1 MKKLLAA
8 VAALLVV
15 AGAANWWS
23 HRDSHHYLNGETGT
37 FVALFAAP
45 PAPGSAQTRGEI
57 EELLRIERT
66 RNSAQVLAAQTDR
79 KTEVERFFGALGFD
93 PNKPPDLPRVR
104 RLMDRVET
112 DIRPYVRAA
121 KINFQRARP
130 FEVDQRLH
138 PCIDHVRGDQSYPS
152 GHATYGY
159 VVTGLL
165 AEMVPERRRELQARG
180 DEFARQRMVC
190 GVHFRSDLE
199 AGRQA
204 ARWLL
209 VTLNATPDYRDEMNA
224 ARAELRSALHL
235 PPMASGT
242 R

>member
-1 MKKLLAA
+1 VAA
-8 VAALLVV
+8 AALLVV
-15 AGAANWWS
+15 ASAANWWS
-23 HRDSHHYLNGETGT
+23 HRDSRHYLNGDTDA

-45 PAPGSAQTRGEI
+45 PGPDSAQTRLEI

-79 KTEVERFFGALGFD
+79 KTDVERFFGALGFGPD
-93 PNKPPDLPRVR
+93 KPPDLPKVR
-104 RLMDRVET
+104 RLMERVET

-121 KINFQRARP
+121 KTRFLRVRP
-130 FEVDQRLH
+130 FEVDSRLH

-152 GHATYGY
+152 GHAAYGY

-165 AEMVPERRRELQARG
+165 EDMVPERRRELQTRG
-180 DEFARQRMVC
+180 EEFARQRMVC
-190 GVHFRSDLE
+190 GVHFRSDID
-199 AGRQA
+199 AGRQGA
-204 ARWLL
+204 GWLL
-209 VTLNATPDYRDEMNA
+209 VTLSAAPAYLDDMKG

-235 PPMASGT
+235 PPMDSGP